1 MTSIADTGFVV
12 AMLNPNDNKHKACQA
27 VYMQEAK
34 IYLPQSI
41 LAEITYML
49 RRDGSPQLVINFLMT
64 LARSKFEVIP
74 LETEDFAQIQE
85 LLQKYID
92 TRIDFVDASVAAV
105 AERLNITRILTLDQR
120 DFGLIRPKHCDYFE
134 LLPSSQ

>member
-12 AMLNPNDNKHKACQA
+12 ALLNPNDSRHKACQA
-27 VYMQEAK
+27 IYVKEAK

-41 LAEITYML
+41 LAETTYML
-49 RRDGSPQLVINFLMT
+49 RRDGSPQLVIDFLRM
-64 LARSKFEVIP
+64 LVRSKFEVVALDI
-74 LETEDFAQIQE
+74 EDFTQIQV

-105 AERLNITRILTLDQR
+105 AERLDVTRILTLDKR
-120 DFGLIRPKHCDYFE
+120 DFSLIRPKHCDYFE
-134 LLPSSQ
+134 LLPSN